1 LGRSSTGVGGDRS
14 VDGGDEGLGGG
25 GRPHEQRE
33 GGKREKERREREE
46 EEEGA
51 HRFKL
56 RPITPTH
63 LV

>member
-1 LGRSSTGVGGDRS
+1 MS
-14 VDGGDEGLGGG
+14 
-25 GRPHEQRE
+25 
-33 GGKREKERREREE
+33 KEKEGKERKKEEREEE